1 MLLSGIFGSQNQIRV
16 WFGTSGRNNG
26 LMYYLSALFLAFLVY
41 RMALR
46 ERELNY
52 LTRILSLTSVIFAI
66 YCLVQLLDLDPI
78 AWNNSYNRIIGF
90 LGNPNFSSSALALF
104 SVHWGYKYLQ
114 ASINQ
119 TGGSGNI
126 KFVYVLVSLVMAFL
140 SISTQS
146 LQGVVLLAMGYGL
159 LVFSYI
165 HHRFTNKLL
174 SIALLLIGFMAVT
187 LSFVSFLGI
196 GPFGAYLEQYTLKL
210 RGFYAYFGFK
220 AMVAN
225 PLFGVGVDNYVNA
238 FRMYRTEEFVQQY
251 GNQLSSNNA
260 HSIPLQIGSTFGITV
275 FIFYCLLQ
283 SVILIRALRIITSR
297 SQEMYAFKGFAILW
311 VLIFG
316 QTLLSIEIIGLGV
329 TNWILGAIVLVAKK
343 SSFTTTK
350 NVNIKNSKRS
360 TDVYLPEW
368 LGPLAIF
375 SIVLTLIPVVLI
387 SREDVAY
394 RNIAQ
399 FTVTNDDSKL
409 WVKMNFEKLTDFSLL
424 EPAKVNAILPNL
436 YASGLSSEAERVI
449 LNLYKN
455 EPSDVYV
462 NDVLATFYQNS
473 NQWDKEIEIRERM
486 RKLSPLDYRLEA
498 ILARA
503 YFDNKEVFKLMSS
516 VERLKTLAPGSEEYS
531 NANILLEELRSK
543 S

>member
-1 MLLSGIFGSQNQIRV
+1 
-16 WFGTSGRNNG
+16 
-26 LMYYLSALFLAFLVY
+26 
-41 RMALR
+41 
-46 ERELNY
+46 
-52 LTRILSLTSVIFAI
+52 
-66 YCLVQLLDLDPI
+66 
-78 AWNNSYNRIIGF
+78 
-90 LGNPNFSSSALALF
+90 
-104 SVHWGYKYLQ
+104 
-114 ASINQ
+114 
-119 TGGSGNI
+119 
-126 KFVYVLVSLVMAFL
+126 
-140 SISTQS
+140 
-146 LQGVVLLAMGYGL
+146 
-159 LVFSYI
+159 
-165 HHRFTNKLL
+165 
-174 SIALLLIGFMAVT
+174 
-187 LSFVSFLGI
+187 
-196 GPFGAYLEQYTLKL
+196 
-210 RGFYAYFGFK
+210 
-220 AMVAN
+220 
-225 PLFGVGVDNYVNA
+225 
-238 FRMYRTEEFVQQY
+238 
-251 GNQLSSNNA
+251 
-260 HSIPLQIGSTFGITV
+260 
-275 FIFYCLLQ
+275 
-283 SVILIRALRIITSR
+283 
-297 SQEMYAFKGFAILW
+297 
-311 VLIFG
+311 
-316 QTLLSIEIIGLGV
+316 
-329 TNWILGAIVLVAKK
+329 
-343 SSFTTTK
+343 
-350 NVNIKNSKRS
+350 
-360 TDVYLPEW
+360 LPEW